1 MASRRMISTTVFSSD
16 KFMDMQPVT
25 QLLYL
30 QIGLNADDDGFT
42 NRINA
47 IRRMVG
53 ATQEN
58 VNELVDAG
66 FIYIF
71 DSGVTVDMLWNVNNS
86 VRKDRYHQTV
96 YQEEYALLTVDTDGR
111 YLLKPSDNQMDTS
124 GIPSDNQMD
133 TEVRLGKFRLG
144 NNIPSNKQSTSS
156 LDIAETVDNPVD
168 NSDNVGNAEPD
179 PDNER
184 PASLDGMDLYLME
197 SPAAFNLFRTEY
209 PRRQGALRDVQ
220 VAWVTA
226 VAGGA
231 SPGDLVMAARKYAA
245 ECKTEK
251 TEQKYIA
258 MPQNFLKDKW
268 RTYIPKYSPGCTKCH
283 GKGVY
288 EDGDRMI
295 MCNCDRRYG

>member
-1 MASRRMISTTVFSSD
+1 MAKKEKSSLVLPYDFEAVFEYLSVEQAGRLIRAIYAYERRDEEPDFSD
-16 KFMDMQPVT
+16 DA
-25 QLLYL
+25 LLD
-30 QIGLNADDDGFT
+30 ITWKT
-42 NRINA
+42 N
-47 IRRMVG
+47 VK
-53 ATQEN
+53 
-58 VNELVDAG
+58 LKVDH
-66 FIYIF
+66 
-71 DSGVTVDMLWNVNNS
+71 NKQ
-86 VRKDRYHQTV
+86 R
-96 YQEEYALLTVDTDGR
+96 YQEVVEARRQAGKQGGRPRNDENQTKPKKANGFLENQTKPKKADNDCDCDCEYECDKD
-111 YLLKPSDNQMDTS
+111 
-124 GIPSDNQMD
+124 
-133 TEVRLGKFRLG
+133 
-144 NNIPSNKQSTSS
+144 IPSNIQTTSCK
-156 LDIAETVDNPVD
+156 DIGTYPQQPVD

-179 PDNER
+179 PENDR

-231 SPGDLVMAARKYAA
+231 APGDLVMAARKYAA

-288 EDGDRMI
+288 EDGDRMV
-295 MCNCDRRYG
+295 MCSCDRRYG

>member
-1 MASRRMISTTVFSSD
+1 MGKKSKQDVLVPYDFLSIFETLVKQGKAQAAAELSIAIIRYDRDGTNPDFT
-16 KFMDMQPVT
+16 
-25 QLLYL
+25 
-30 QIGLNADDDGFT
+30 DDGVGFVWESVVRPKLDEYKKAYEEVGEKRRAAVNSRYRNKDEQMNT
-42 NRINA
+42 NVDNSIQDEQMN
-47 IRRMVG
+47 
-53 ATQEN
+53 TN
-58 VNELVDAG
+58 VHHNHNHNHNLN
-66 FIYIF
+66 
-71 DSGVTVDMLWNVNNS
+71 L
-86 VRKDRYHQTV
+86 
-96 YQEEYALLTVDTDGR
+96 
-111 YLLKPSDNQMDTS
+111 
-124 GIPSDNQMD
+124 
-133 TEVRLGKFRLG
+133 
-144 NNIPSNKQSTSS
+144 NIPSNIQTTSCK
-156 LDIAETVDNPVD
+156 DIGTYPQQPVD
-168 NSDNVGNAEPD
+168 NSDNAGNAEPD

-184 PASLDGMDLYLME
+184 PTSLDGMDLYLME
-197 SPAAFNLFRTEY
+197 SPAAFNLFRAEY

-231 SPGDLVMAARKYAA
+231 APGDLVMAARKYAA

-288 EDGDRMI
+288 EDGNRMI

>member
-96 YQEEYALLTVDTDGR
+96 YQEEYALLTLDTDGR
-111 YLLKPSDNQMDTS
+111 YVLKLSDNQMDTH

-133 TEVRLGKFRLG
+133 TEARLGEDRLGKDMEKQPRARAKQTP
-144 NNIPSNKQSTSS
+144 IP
-156 LDIAETVDNPVD
+156 VV
-168 NSDNVGNAEPD
+168 V
-179 PDNER
+179 NEN
-184 PASLDGMDLYLME
+184 DD
-197 SPAAFNLFRTEY
+197 
-209 PRRQGALRDVQ
+209 ALREAVRFFTDHINSALYADGISKVKLLLSQ
-220 VAWVTA
+220 YGLAEFKRAVTLMAKRGGRSLNYLEKILQDPHEDTGQLEEETIRA
-226 VAGGA
+226 V
-231 SPGDLVMAARKYAA
+231 
-245 ECKTEK
+245 
-251 TEQKYIA
+251 
-258 MPQNFLKDKW
+258 LK
-268 RTYIPKYSPGCTKCH
+268 
-283 GKGVY
+283 
-288 EDGDRMI
+288 
-295 MCNCDRRYG
+295 